1 MQALIKKDLYT
12 QQKMVYLFSLF
23 WFIPI
28 TGFFTD
34 GSPIRHVLLITFTSF
49 TLVLYSNFN
58 TTTSEEMQ
66 SRFINSLPVT
76 RKQVVLGKYATG
88 IIWYLPMA
96 LLVTIY
102 VVLFNLFA
110 PFPSRLIH
118 LPEYIIALTIMYLL
132 LSIFYPLLF
141 SVGYKV
147 ASVLVGV
154 IIPVTLLIG
163 NQMIVNLT
171 ENPKFPEVKEF
182 VASLA
187 EKQWMIA
194 GFLTLAT
201 LIISVISYQVSVK
214 IYTKKDL

>member
-12 QQKMVYLFSLF
+12 QQKVVYLFSLF
-23 WFIPI
+23 WFITI

-34 GSPIRHVLLITFTSF
+34 GSPIRHVLLIAFTSF

-66 SRFINSLPVT
+66 SRLINSLPVT
-76 RKQVVLGKYATG
+76 RKQVVLGKYVTG

-118 LPEYIIALTIMYLL
+118 FPEYIIALTILYLL
-132 LSIFYPLLF
+132 LSIFYPLLYT
-141 SVGYKV
+141 VGYKV

-163 NQMIVNLT
+163 NQIIVNLT
-171 ENPKFPEVKEF
+171 ENPKFPNVKEL

-194 GFLTLAT
+194 GVLTLAT

-214 IYTKKDL
+214 IYSKKDL